1 MFSVC
6 FTFDSLPEYATA
18 LWRSPIPK
26 QPLAHL
32 PFRSPWNRSS
42 AASLAQTAPRRPSA
56 ALGPRRI
63 PAATS
68 VTCATVHL
76 LVYVAMTQR
85 HWWIHGFKEQK
96 GLPPFGWTLKA
107 FSPSKKRR
115 EKENK
120 KNTRSVLDTNPE
132 AAPGPKGD
140 LDLLP
145 GQGVCSSILVARLR
159 QDENPVRY

>member
-1 MFSVC
+1 MVLRNKRAC
-6 FTFDSLPEYATA
+6 
-18 LWRSPIPK
+18 
-26 QPLAHL
+26 
-32 PFRSPWNRSS
+32 
-42 AASLAQTAPRRPSA
+42 
-56 ALGPRRI
+56 
-63 PAATS
+63 
-68 VTCATVHL
+68 
-76 LVYVAMTQR
+76 
-85 HWWIHGFKEQK
+85 
-96 GLPPFGWTLKA
+96 PPFGWTLKA

-159 QDENPVRY
+159 MKTPSDIEGTSKGLPCN